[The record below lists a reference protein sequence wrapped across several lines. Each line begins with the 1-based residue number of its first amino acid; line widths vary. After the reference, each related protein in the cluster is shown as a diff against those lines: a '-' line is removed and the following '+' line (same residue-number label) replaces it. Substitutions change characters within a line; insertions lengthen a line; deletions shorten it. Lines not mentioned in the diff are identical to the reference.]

1 MSADQPLSRPAVD
14 ERVPET
20 ATSQR
25 WGEPRVMGL
34 RLLRKLRRDR
44 SARLALL
51 FIAGISTAAVAAPLL
66 APAEP
71 ALIVD
76 APLQAPA
83 WPYLLG
89 TDGLGRD
96 MLSRLLFGARL
107 TLGFGLLAAG
117 VVTVVGVVVGLCAGY
132 FGGVVDTVL
141 MRLVDVVL
149 AFPGLL
155 AALAIAGLLRPSLG
169 AVLLGLVSVW
179 WAGYARIVRGL
190 VLALR
195 ERPFVEAAEALGAGH
210 TRIFRAHL
218 LPHVVPVA
226 VVLAT
231 LDVGALIL
239 AFAGLSFLGLGAQ
252 PPTPEWGAML
262 NEGRTYFLS
271 APRVMLV
278 PGVALSLLVLSF
290 NILGDGLRDALDPT
304 VPIRR

>member
-20 ATSQR
+20 ATSRR

-117 VVTVVGVVVGLCAGY
+117 VVTVLGVVVGLCAGY

-155 AALAIAGLLRPSLG
+155 AALAIAGLLRPSLS

-210 TRIFRAHL
+210 ARIFRAHL

-262 NEGRTYFLS
+262 NGGRPYFLS

>member
-20 ATSQR
+20 ATSRR

-117 VVTVVGVVVGLCAGY
+117 VVTVLGVVVGLCAGY